1 MPALRDTN
9 DLENAFQASVIDTLK
24 HCIRRVNV
32 AITAGAYSVVAP
44 VGYAILAMLC
54 FCWRKDPIRRAHRL
68 QSITALAYRFM
79 HRWLGWT
86 RITVFDHQKALPNL
100 PDGPFVVIAN
110 HPTLMDVTAVTGV
123 IGGAC
128 SIVKP
133 ALFRRAMIKPLMI
146 GLGNVEGP
154 GPDPIRIG
162 RVVDDCVER
171 LAWGLP
177 VMIFPEGTRSP
188 QGSLGRFGRVAFEIA
203 CRAKVPLVS
212 LTITCEPL
220 YLSKQVTLFRP
231 PHPTPH
237 MKIGV
242 LAVDQPDSLGSD
254 SRALRK
260 TVEQRY
266 HAWLRKVAGEASPSY
281 DPAPK
286 ESECQTS

>member
-1 MPALRDTN
+1 M
-9 DLENAFQASVIDTLK
+9 
-24 HCIRRVNV
+24 NV
-32 AITAGAYSVVAP
+32 AITVGIYSVVAP
-44 VGYAILAMLC
+44 VGYAILAALC
-54 FCWRKDPIRRAHRL
+54 FCWRKNPRRRANRL
-68 QSITALAYRFM
+68 QLITSRAYRFM

-86 RITVFDHQKALPNL
+86 RITVFDHQKSLPNL
-100 PDGPFVVIAN
+100 PAGPFVVIAN
-110 HPTLMDVTAVTGV
+110 HPTLMDVTAVTAV

-133 ALFRRAMIKPLMI
+133 SLFQRAMIKPLMV

-162 RVVDDCVER
+162 RVIDDCVER

-177 VMIFPEGTRSP
+177 VVIFPEGTRSP
-188 QGSLGRFGRVAFEIA
+188 QGGLERFGRVAFEIA

-231 PHPTPH
+231 PHPTPR
-237 MKIGV
+237 MAIEV
-242 LAVDQPDSLGSD
+242 LAVDQPDSLGTD
-254 SRALRK
+254 SRDLRK
-260 TVEQRY
+260 RVEQRY
-266 HAWLRKVAGEASPSY
+266 HAWLRKVAVETSRSY

-286 ESECQTS
+286 DSECQTS